1 MLYVLKTKVEMI
13 PCRAAANMITRQL
26 IACTKQ
32 LKRFASL
39 DFQQKVPIRGINSP
53 LIEIALIYETL
64 NLVCTLHG
72 QGGSGSCRFLL

>member
-1 MLYVLKTKVEMI
+1 MVPFY
-13 PCRAAANMITRQL
+13 AAANMITRQL

-64 NLVCTLHG
+64 NLVCIWI
-72 QGGSGSCRFLL
+72 GGSGRSLFVM